1 MGVERNKSLERKHLK
16 RFFRNS
22 NQEVNVFDF
31 KEKIKRNKSQIL
43 RAEMPVV

>member
-1 MGVERNKSLERKHLK
+1 MGIELNKSLERKPLK

-22 NQEVNVFDF
+22 NKDVNVFDF
-31 KEKIKRNKSQIL
+31 EEKIKRNKSQIL